1 MIYESGKNRR
11 DKQKISD
18 EYPGWKIENRT
29 INELNRI
36 SFPHITDGFCQRR
49 WNNKK
54 KKKTDMIN
62 NSILTYNTKRN
73 HQTIFYKK
81 KTYCTYLKLEP
92 LNILQLSWNPVQR
105 NEPISGELKLDKKES
120 SSPDEKTLSLVLQP
134 HSKWP

>member
-54 KKKTDMIN
+54 KKTDMIDQQQYTC
-62 NSILTYNTKRN
+62 LQYKEKPPN
-73 HQTIFYKK
+73 H
-81 KTYCTYLKLEP
+81 
-92 LNILQLSWNPVQR
+92 ILQKKNLLY
-105 NEPISGELKLDKKES
+105 ISEIGTLKHSSIIVKPGSKKWTYIWRTE
-120 SSPDEKTLSLVLQP
+120 T
-134 HSKWP
+134 W